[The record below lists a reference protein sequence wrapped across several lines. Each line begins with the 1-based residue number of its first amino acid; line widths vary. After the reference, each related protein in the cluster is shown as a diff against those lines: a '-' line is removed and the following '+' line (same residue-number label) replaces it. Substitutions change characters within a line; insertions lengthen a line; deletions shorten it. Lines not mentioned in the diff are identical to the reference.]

1 MDRVRSG
8 YINYGRNF
16 DALFPIPNTKARQK
30 KLPLPLNEHIRKS
43 KITLRPGKMLK
54 CIKIVI

>member
-16 DALFPIPNTKARQK
+16 DALCPIPNTKARQK
-30 KLPLPLNEHIRKS
+30 KLPLPLNEHTKLENLKS
-43 KITLRPGKMLK
+43 L
-54 CIKIVI
+54 